1 MKDLIEEFLKYLNN
15 ERNYS
20 QNTIKGYRT
29 DLLDLYEYI
38 YKRSEVDLNIKEI
51 TKEKIRPYLRDMVL
65 KKLSKKTYNRRIASF
80 KSFFNYLFR
89 NNIIE
94 KDVGS
99 TINSIRT
106 EQRLPEFVSTVQMKN
121 IMESFDEG
129 DFFSARESL
138 IFEFFYGT
146 GIRLSELY
154 DMTVYTINHTKGTIS
169 VFGKGSKQRILPVSD
184 HIKRKY
190 RIYLSFRKDILSEN
204 ENETDYLF
212 ISQNGKHLSKRQIQR
227 IVRDKLKR
235 LATVNK
241 TSPHILRHT
250 FATHMLDQGADIMT
264 VKELLGHES
273 LSTTQ
278 VYTHVSLE
286 RLKAVYKKAHPK
298 GE

>member
-1 MKDLIEEFLKYLNN
+1 MKDLIEEFLKYLKN
-15 ERNYS
+15 EKNYS
-20 QNTIKGYRT
+20 DNTIKSYRT
-29 DLLDLYEYI
+29 DL
-38 YKRSEVDLNIKEI
+38 VDLSNYIEKKSAEEFDIKEI
-51 TKEKIRPYLRDMVL
+51 TKDKIRPYLRNLIL

-89 NNIIE
+89 NKIID

-99 TINSIRT
+99 TISSIRT
-106 EQRLPEFVSTVQMKN
+106 EQRLPEFVSNIQMKT

-154 DMTVYTINHTKGTIS
+154 DMTVYTINYTKGTIS
-169 VFGKGSKQRILPVSD
+169 VIGKGSKQRILPISD
-184 HIKRKY
+184 HIKNKNRKY
-190 RIYLSFRKDILSEN
+190 LQFRKTVLSEN
-204 ENETDYLF
+204 SKDTDYLF
-212 ISQNGKHLSKRQIQR
+212 ISQNGDHLSKRQIQR
-227 IVRDKLKR
+227 IVKDKLKR

-250 FATHMLDQGADIMT
+250 FATHLMDQGADIMV

-286 RLKAVYKKAHPK
+286 KLKAIYKKAHPK

>member
-1 MKDLIEEFLKYLNN
+1 MKDLIEEFLKYLKN
-15 ERNYS
+15 EKNYS
-20 QNTIKGYRT
+20 DNTILAYRN
-29 DLLDLYEYI
+29 DLFDLWNFIRE
-38 YKRSEVDLNIKEI
+38 KSGNNFEIKEL
-51 TKEKIRPYLRDMVL
+51 TREKIRPYLRNLIL

-89 NNIIE
+89 NKIIE

-99 TINSIRT
+99 SISSIRT
-106 EQRLPEFVSTVQMKN
+106 EQRLPEFVSSIQMKA

-146 GIRLSELY
+146 GVRLSELY
-154 DMTVYTINHTKGTIS
+154 DMTIYTINHTKGTIS
-169 VFGKGSKQRILPVSD
+169 VFGKGSKQRILPISD
-184 HIKRKY
+184 YIKNKHKKY
-190 RIYLSFRKDILSEN
+190 LQFRKAVLSEN
-204 ENETDYLF
+204 GKDTDYLF
-212 ISQNGKHLSKRQIQR
+212 LSQKGDHLSKRQIQR

-250 FATHMLDQGADIMT
+250 FATHLLDQGADIMA

-286 RLKAVYKKAHPK
+286 RLKEVYKKAHPK

>member
-1 MKDLIEEFLKYLNN
+1 MKDLIEEFLKYLGN
-15 ERNYS
+15 EKNYS
-20 QNTIKGYRT
+20 ENTIKSYRT
-29 DLLDLYEYI
+29 DLIDLWNFIEKKSADEFDI
-38 YKRSEVDLNIKEI
+38 KDL
-51 TKEKIRPYLRDMVL
+51 TKEKLRPYLRNL
-65 KKLSKKTYNRRIASF
+65 IIKKLSKKTYNRRIASF

-89 NNIIE
+89 NKIID

-99 TINSIRT
+99 SISSIRT
-106 EQRLPEFVSTVQMKN
+106 EQRLPEFVSHDQMKT

-154 DMTVYTINHTKGTIS
+154 DMTVYTINYTKGTIS
-169 VFGKGSKQRILPVSD
+169 VIGKGSKQRILPISD
-184 HIKRKY
+184 HIKNKNKKY
-190 RIYLSFRKDILSEN
+190 LQFRKNVLSEHSK
-204 ENETDYLF
+204 ETDYLF
-212 ISQNGKHLSKRQIQR
+212 ISQNGDHLSKRQIQR

-250 FATHMLDQGADIMT
+250 FATHLMDQGADIMA

-286 RLKAVYKKAHPK
+286 KLKAIYKKAHPK